1 MIGDG
6 ENPLLQ
12 DRAQPSGVP
21 PVDMTRLMTLT
32 AGFPEVLNE
41 IIKIFIDDVESSVRA
56 IETAIR
62 NCDPNQVRKIAHSL
76 KGASLNVGADTLAAT
91 AETLEKNAMAATA
104 TQLLSY
110 SSQIKLDA
118 VATTSFLKTVL
129 NK

>member
-1 MIGDG
+1 MSGDS
-6 ENPLLQ
+6 ENPLRQ
-12 DRAQPSGVP
+12 GPAQPSGAP
-21 PVDMTRLMTLT
+21 PVDMTRLMILT

-41 IIKIFIDDVESSVRA
+41 IIKIFIDDAESSVRA

-76 KGASLNVGADTLAAT
+76 KGASLNVGADALATT

-110 SSQIKLDA
+110 SGQVKQDA
-118 VATTSFLKTVL
+118 VATTVFLKNIL
-129 NK
+129 KK